1 MKKIKILVTGIGGG
15 GNGEQVLKALR
26 LAKNPDYSI
35 IGTDITDHTA
45 GHRFVDVFCKV
56 PPVTDPAYHEA
67 LFDIIKKYSIDFIFH
82 GSEPELQ
89 FISENRQLFRE
100 NGVKSYIN
108 SAQLI
113 RLCMNKIDTYQELQ
127 SLGFKV
133 PRFLKI
139 DTVEDVE
146 KIDFYP
152 VVLKPYV
159 GSGGSSNVFIA
170 FDQGDARLL
179 GSYMLKSGVRVVA
192 QEYLSTHENEYTI
205 GVSSDELGNILG
217 SIVVKKIIGNVMS
230 TRLKIKHNGALY
242 VISSGFSQGEVCH
255 MPDLQ
260 KQAEDMAL
268 ALKSKGPLNI
278 QGRMVDGELML
289 MEINPRT
296 SGTTSLRAM
305 AGYNEPEMIINYYV
319 NNEKWKIQYEDM
331 IILRGLEEYAYKENT
346 LGVQMSLAALEAAP
360 VEIEPLLSEIGLLA
374 VPPEQ

>member
-1 MKKIKILVTGIGGG
+1 MKKIRILVTGIGGG

-26 LAKNPDYSI
+26 LARNPYYTI

-56 PPVTDPAYHEA
+56 PPVTDPAYQDA
-67 LFDIIKKYSIDFIFH
+67 LFGIIKKYDIDFIFH

-89 FISENRQLFRE
+89 FISENRQLFRD
-100 NGVKSYIN
+100 NGVKTYIN
-108 SAQLI
+108 SIPLI
-113 RLCMNKIDTYQELQ
+113 RLCMNKVDTYVELR

-133 PRFLKI
+133 PRFLRI
-139 DTVEDVE
+139 DTVEDME
-146 KIDFYP
+146 NIDFYP
-152 VVLKPYV
+152 VVLKPYL

-170 FDQGDARLL
+170 LDHKDAFLL
-179 GSYMLKSGVRVVA
+179 GSYMLKSGVKVVA
-192 QEYLSTHENEYTI
+192 QEYLATHESEYTI
-205 GVSSDELGNILG
+205 GVSSDELGNVLG

-230 TRLKIKHNGALY
+230 TRFKINNNGHLY

-268 ALKSKGPLNI
+268 ALKSRGPLNI
-278 QGRMVDGELML
+278 QGRVVDGELML

-319 NNEKWKIQYEDM
+319 NNGKWKTDYEDM
-331 IILRGLEEYAYKENT
+331 VILRGLEEYAYKEAQIG
-346 LGVQMSLAALEAAP
+346 LPLATLEAAP
-360 VEIEPLLSEIGLLA
+360 VEIEPLISEIGLLA
-374 VPPEQ
+374 ATTEQ